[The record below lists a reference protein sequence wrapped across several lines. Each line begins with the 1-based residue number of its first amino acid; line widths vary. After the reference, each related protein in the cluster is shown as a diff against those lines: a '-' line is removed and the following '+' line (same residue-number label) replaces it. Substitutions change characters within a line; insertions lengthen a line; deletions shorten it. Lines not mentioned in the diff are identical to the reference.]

1 MMESTGIMPTMNVG
15 SDGFGG
21 NNALFLFAILALM
34 GGGFGWGGR
43 GVNVATQDDL
53 NFARLENQVRA
64 NAELTERK
72 ADTITNGICTLGY
85 TQAEKFGETNAI
97 IIAEAQKTRDLMQQ
111 NKIEA
116 LQGRINQL
124 ELAQAMAG
132 VVRYPSGL
140 TYCAGSSPFCG
151 CQGNTNI

>member
-1 MMESTGIMPTMNVG
+1 MEGIQPTMPIG
-15 SDGFGG
+15 GDGFGNDG
-21 NNALFLFAILALM
+21 LWLFAILALM

-43 GVNVATQDDL
+43 GANVATQDDL
-53 NFARLENQVRA
+53 NFSRLENQVRA

-72 ADTITNGICTLGY
+72 SDAISNGICSLGY
-85 TQAEKFGETNAI
+85 TLAEKFGETNAL